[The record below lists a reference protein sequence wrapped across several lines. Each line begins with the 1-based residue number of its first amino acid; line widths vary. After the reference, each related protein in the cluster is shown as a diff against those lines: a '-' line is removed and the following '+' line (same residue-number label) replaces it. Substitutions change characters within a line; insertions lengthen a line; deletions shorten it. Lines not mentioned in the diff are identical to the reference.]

1 MVNMRKMKVDK
12 CMIIIRPYISDS
24 GAKKS
29 GPMAKPNKNID
40 TVMLAMV
47 VSVTPN
53 SLLYASAAGAAI
65 LDAKGV
71 MKVYIDVIMVIF
83 HFRLLGKFLGFSGSS
98 GPSLFGNNH

>member
-1 MVNMRKMKVDK
+1 MRKTKVDK

-40 TVMLAMV
+40 TVMLV
-47 VSVTPN
+47 IVGLVIPN
-53 SLLYASAAGAAI
+53 SLLYASAAGATI

-71 MKVYIDVIMVIF
+71 MKVYIDVIIVIF
-83 HFRLLGKFLGFSGSS
+83 HFRLLGKFLGFAGSS
-98 GPSLFGNNH
+98 GPSLFGANC